1 MFNLLPEDWQTQLQ
15 AEQNALYFQELTKF
29 IEEERQAQTIYP
41 LQQDTFNAFTLCPF
55 NKCKVVILG
64 QDPYHGA
71 GQAHGLSF
79 SVQKGIKLPPS
90 LKNIYKELE
99 SDLNLP
105 TPNHGELTQWAEQ
118 GVLMIN
124 AVFTVREKNAN
135 SHANKGWE
143 KFTDAVIQKLSEEKE
158 NIIFV
163 LWGKYAQKKA
173 ELIDEGKHF
182 ILQTAHPSPFS
193 ARNGFFGS
201 KPFTKINDWLTQ
213 TNQQV
218 IDWQISS
225 QQESLF

>member
-15 AEQNALYFQELTKF
+15 AEQNAPYFQKLTQF
-29 IEEERQAQTIYP
+29 IEEERQNQTIYP
-41 LQQDTFNAFTLCPF
+41 PQQDTFNAFKLCPF
-55 NKCKVVILG
+55 DKCKVVILG

-71 GQAHGLSF
+71 DQAHGLSF

-99 SDLNLP
+99 SDLSLP
-105 TPNHGELTQWAEQ
+105 TPDHGELTQWAEQ

-124 AVFTVREKNAN
+124 AVSTVREKNAN

-143 KFTDAVIQKLSEEKE
+143 NFTDAVIQKLSKEKE
-158 NIIFV
+158 NVIFV

-173 ELIDEGKHF
+173 ELIDEDKHF

-193 ARNGFFGS
+193 ARNGFFDS
-201 KPFTKINDWLTQ
+201 KPFSKINDWLSQ
-213 TNQQV
+213 TKQSS
-218 IDWQISS
+218 IDWQISN